1 MYFGGDEMSGL
12 QLISQIR
19 NTLKKEEQ
27 KEMKKTI
34 KVNGNVISTLQEG
47 CRAVIQHK
55 DGIIQTSTVVQIKEN
70 QNEFVHFETLNSI
83 YEVTQKP
90 QAVRVPLPHFLAM
103 CA

>member
-1 MYFGGDEMSGL
+1 MSGL
-12 QLISQIR
+12 QLISHIR
-19 NTLKKEEQ
+19 NTLRKEEK

-34 KVNGNVISTLQEG
+34 KVNGNVISALQEG

-70 QNEFVHFETLNSI
+70 KTEFVCFETLNSI

-90 QAVRVPLPHFLAM
+90 QSVRVALPHFLAM